1 MTLKQLLETDGVTTL
16 KWIYVNIIQLLSYN
30 QFIVADSTGLAIM
43 QVDEKIKKE
52 IEVGQGL
59 KLVKPRK
66 IDDISFIM
74 ENASVR
80 TKPMVLRKLDKT
92 EMEELSQKAA
102 NVQKTQKP
110 KYTEFNSI
118 INNYGENTIVDTVLI
133 MVSKISRLIQGRF
146 GDYRIVSIIDA
157 TSAPLTMNLYVPFLE
172 KLEENQV
179 FVLTNLKKKIL
190 EHDKSV
196 RLTTTRFTKIE
207 SPSLDEKELFH
218 KYKEVKHAIEGY
230 CIMYTD
236 LSCYQ
241 SCPKHKTKLNDDRY
255 CNGCKTKRSDS
266 NRDFHCFLHVD
277 HHNDLTPILIFKSHL
292 SISGNMSELDT
303 EHLLELLVINQKIK
317 VHFNKKGETNV
328 ATKVELNYD

>member
-157 TSAPLTMNLYVPFLE
+157 TSAPLSMNLYVPFLE

-179 FVLTNLKKKIL
+179 FVLTNLKKK
-190 EHDKSV
+190 
-196 RLTTTRFTKIE
+196 
-207 SPSLDEKELFH
+207 
-218 KYKEVKHAIEGY
+218 
-230 CIMYTD
+230 
-236 LSCYQ
+236 
-241 SCPKHKTKLNDDRY
+241 
-255 CNGCKTKRSDS
+255 
-266 NRDFHCFLHVD
+266 
-277 HHNDLTPILIFKSHL
+277 
-292 SISGNMSELDT
+292 DT
-303 EHLLELLVINQKIK
+303 
-317 VHFNKKGETNV
+317 G
-328 ATKVELNYD
+328 A